1 MSTKKLYT
9 DASIVIPNYPNLEA
23 TKTSYG
29 RGMDKKVSGAVVS
42 AKKK

>member
-1 MSTKKLYT
+1 
-9 DASIVIPNYPNLEA
+9 LEA

-42 AKKK
+42 AKKKWAVKS